1 MSLLYR
7 RALSRA
13 SESKQRLNSPSQ
25 LTISIMGNTNCGQ
38 VIRTM
43 ARKLVCLPE
52 PSPQAHESHFG
63 ESTFGPS
70 EKSSFADFRGSEQ
83 AFPTSN
89 SFDSSEPS
97 PVEPSERPGRGS
109 IRPIM
114 TKEQLEMAL
123 SRESLT
129 LEKEDKRS
137 SLKAM
142 TIDMSKLKKRFSR
155 GVVSDFRIGEE
166 SPELRMRA
174 LSPPP
179 EHFRRRKVSGEG
191 VLSPPAS
198 PPGSP
203 REPVCLKNML
213 SRESFIVSPRKSRY
227 GEDLS
232 PPSSPRRER
241 RSRRMSMSLR
251 H

>member
-25 LTISIMGNTNCGQ
+25 LTISIMGNTNAGQ
-38 VIRTM
+38 VLRTM

-52 PSPQAHESHFG
+52 PGPQAHESHFG
-63 ESTFGPS
+63 ESTFAPS
-70 EKSSFADFRGSEQ
+70 EKSSYADFRASEPT
-83 AFPTSN
+83 FPTSN
-89 SFDSSEPS
+89 SFDSCEPS
-97 PVEPSERPGRGS
+97 PVEAPPEGPGRWS

-142 TIDMSKLKKRFSR
+142 TIDMVSYAFGYPYSKSLTVKNS
-155 GVVSDFRIGEE
+155 I
-166 SPELRMRA
+166 RA
-174 LSPPP
+174 
-179 EHFRRRKVSGEG
+179 
-191 VLSPPAS
+191 
-198 PPGSP
+198 
-203 REPVCLKNML
+203 N
-213 SRESFIVSPRKSRY
+213 
-227 GEDLS
+227 
-232 PPSSPRRER
+232 
-241 RSRRMSMSLR
+241 
-251 H
+251 